1 MKGQIFLL
9 WLRYPIRFTKRR
21 RTPSLTFLLGFLLPA
36 EAPREVL
43 LHPIVEET
51 RSGEAEVALQASG
64 CPPPSRASWA
74 REGRPL
80 APGGGGRLRLTEDG
94 RRLLI
99 GNFSLDR
106 DLGNYSVLCSGAL
119 GAGADKITL
128 IGESHLSQNLS
139 SPKPRRLGFQ
149 PVPPSDLGLQTPSP
163 SSLRHRNLS
172 PGPPPTPDPRIP
184 TPISLIPQGI
194 IDPSHFFQGTLRPLL
209 LQTQESRP
217 PVSSFLRSRSWGLQ
231 TLCF

>member
-1 MKGQIFLL
+1 MTFLL
-9 WLRYPIRFTKRR
+9 W
-21 RTPSLTFLLGFLLPA
+21 FLPPA

-51 RSGEAEVALQASG
+51 QSGEAEVALLASG

-119 GAGADKITL
+119 GAGGDKVTL
-128 IGESHLSQNLS
+128 TGESHFL
-139 SPKPRRLGFQ
+139 PE
-149 PVPPSDLGLQTPSP
+149 
-163 SSLRHRNLS
+163 
-172 PGPPPTPDPRIP
+172 
-184 TPISLIPQGI
+184 
-194 IDPSHFFQGTLRPLL
+194 PLF
-209 LQTQESRP
+209 S
-217 PVSSFLRSRSWGLQ
+217 
-231 TLCF
+231 

>member
-9 WLRYPIRFTKRR
+9 WLRCPIRFTKGR
-21 RTPSLTFLLGFLLPA
+21 RTPSLTFLLGFLPPT

-80 APGGGGRLRLTEDG
+80 APGGGGRLQLTEDG

-99 GNFSLDR
+99 GNFSLDW

-119 GAGADKITL
+119 GAGVDKITL
-128 IGESHLSQNLS
+128 IGESHLFPEPLFSETQETGIPAS
-139 SPKPRRLGFQ
+139 
-149 PVPPSDLGLQTPSP
+149 
-163 SSLRHRNLS
+163 SSLR
-172 PGPPPTPDPRIP
+172 PRAP
-184 TPISLIPQGI
+184 VPQ
-194 IDPSHFFQGTLRPLL
+194 PLL
-209 LQTQESRP
+209 PQTQKSLSWASSNPRP
-217 PVSSFLRSRSWGLQ
+217 
-231 TLCF
+231 